1 MRKNFVDLTG
11 KVFEML
17 TVIEYDA
24 ETSKSKRRAYWICEC
39 ECGTR
44 KSIRAT
50 DLTKIISCG
59 CYKRNNLIGK
69 RFGKLVVLDRAEND
83 ASGHTRW
90 LCQCDCGNQKVVS
103 GASLMKGHTQSCGC
117 LTQSIGEKNIQELL
131 DLANISYIKEY
142 KFFDLGKYR
151 FDFYLPTLNRLIEFD
166 GRQHYMENSF
176 DGDLSGIQQRDK
188 IKNDFA
194 IQNRID
200 LVRIPY
206 WERDKINIEMILGNK
221 YLVNK

>member
-17 TVIEYDA
+17 TVIEYDV

-69 RFGKLVVLDRAEND
+69 RFGKLVVLNRAEND

-90 LCQCDCGNQKVVS
+90 LCQCDCGNQKS
-103 GASLMKGHTQSCGC
+103 SLWSQFNERTYA
-117 LTQSIGEKNIQELL
+117 ELRMF
-131 DLANISYIKEY
+131 NTINRRKEY
-142 KFFDLGKYR
+142 SR
-151 FDFYLPTLNRLIEFD
+151 FIRT
-166 GRQHYMENSF
+166 
-176 DGDLSGIQQRDK
+176 
-188 IKNDFA
+188 
-194 IQNRID
+194 
-200 LVRIPY
+200 
-206 WERDKINIEMILGNK
+206 
-221 YLVNK
+221 